1 MKFIPNFL
9 KSSTYYKSWTLII
22 NWSPR
27 YLVKYLLIVIA
38 IFSFQ
43 SCAHSQVYKVDEDY
57 FFRVTTSDSLGLINK
72 CDTFKM
78 KVTNSLKLAVLGLQK
93 AEWTNL
99 ATGEKELRGITNN
112 SKTIEIE
119 PENAYGDVNPQLM
132 SEIPLSQV
140 PEGVKTGDMLQGQNQ
155 LGPVNVVVREIKES
169 TVVLDMNH
177 PLAGKKLIFD
187 LEVVSVN

>member
-1 MKFIPNFL
+1 M
-9 KSSTYYKSWTLII
+9 T
-22 NWSPR
+22 
-27 YLVKYLLIVIA
+27 A
-38 IFSFQ
+38 
-43 SCAHSQVYKVDEDY
+43 
-57 FFRVTTSDSLGLINK
+57 
-72 CDTFKM
+72 
-78 KVTNSLKLAVLGLQK
+78 
-93 AEWTNL
+93 
-99 ATGEKELRGITNN
+99 GEI
-112 SKTIEIE
+112 KTIEIE

-155 LGPVNVVVREIKES
+155 LGPVNVVVREIKEE

>member
-1 MKFIPNFL
+1 MTKIKNGDNVSVHYTGKLEDGSVFDTSLAEGREPLTVTLGQGQLIPGFEN
-9 KSSTYYKSWTLII
+9 
-22 NWSPR
+22 
-27 YLVKYLLIVIA
+27 
-38 IFSFQ
+38 
-43 SCAHSQVYKVDEDY
+43 
-57 FFRVTTSDSLGLINK
+57 GLI
-72 CDTFKM
+72 DM
-78 KVTNSLKLAVLGLQK
+78 
-93 AEWTNL
+93 
-99 ATGEKELRGITNN
+99 ATGEI
-112 SKTIEIE
+112 KTIEIE

-155 LGPVNVVVREIKES
+155 FGPVNVVVKEVKEE